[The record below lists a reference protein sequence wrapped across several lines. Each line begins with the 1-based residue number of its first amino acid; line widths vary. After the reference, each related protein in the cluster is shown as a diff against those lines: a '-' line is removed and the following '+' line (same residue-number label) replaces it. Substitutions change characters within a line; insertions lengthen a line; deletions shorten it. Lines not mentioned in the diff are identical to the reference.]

1 MNVSIKSIAKLANC
15 STATVSNVLN
25 NKGMF
30 SKATKEKIMKIVR
43 EQKYT
48 RNAIG
53 RNLRTG
59 KSETIGITFCRQNAD
74 IFQHQF
80 YLVMMGALERT
91 LAENNYE
98 IILSEYTNTMQ
109 ARRELPPFLNKGKVD
124 GMIVL
129 GGFPKEITD
138 MFVAST
144 TLPIVMLDTYAK
156 NADCI
161 ITDGKTAVRNA
172 MKEVAKLGHKH
183 VEFFGFSYPDYNTD
197 MRIQGFI
204 EAIEEFGFDKPKC
217 KIHRNFDRIDSAIE
231 EFKKMLSQKHQPS
244 VIITSNDNVAVALM
258 NTAKQLGINV
268 PTQMGFVGFDD
279 TPIAEMAEPQLTTI
293 KTNIVQMGKMAA
305 EIILQKLKNPN
316 LQPCTK
322 ILLPSFVARKSLV
335 AYRASKHT

>member
-1 MNVSIKSIAKLANC
+1 
-15 STATVSNVLN
+15 
-25 NKGMF
+25 
-30 SKATKEKIMKIVR
+30 
-43 EQKYT
+43 
-48 RNAIG
+48 
-53 RNLRTG
+53 
-59 KSETIGITFCRQNAD
+59 
-74 IFQHQF
+74 
-80 YLVMMGALERT
+80 
-91 LAENNYE
+91 
-98 IILSEYTNTMQ
+98 
-109 ARRELPPFLNKGKVD
+109 
-124 GMIVL
+124 
-129 GGFPKEITD
+129 
-138 MFVAST
+138 
-144 TLPIVMLDTYAK
+144 
-156 NADCI
+156 
-161 ITDGKTAVRNA
+161 